1 MDDEELDQYFSKGY
15 PKFTQT
21 MYVHSYI
28 DYTDIDNPIK
38 SVMRRAELFSILK
51 PKKTAY

>member
-1 MDDEELDQYFSKGY
+1 M
-15 PKFTQT
+15 T

-38 SVMRRAELFSILK
+38 SVMRTELLSILK
-51 PKKTAY
+51 PKNTVY